1 MTTDIRTMEE
11 VEIDGFT
18 VAVGKQR
25 DNRDIYDAAVIEE
38 TKSPM
43 AQTVSSVFGD
53 STENKSIVRE
63 APIASHGSLYIAVG
77 MAVQQYLDSFGEG
90 EDYD

>member
-43 AQTVSSVFGD
+43 AQMMSSVFGG
-53 STENKSIVRE
+53 STKNKSIVRE